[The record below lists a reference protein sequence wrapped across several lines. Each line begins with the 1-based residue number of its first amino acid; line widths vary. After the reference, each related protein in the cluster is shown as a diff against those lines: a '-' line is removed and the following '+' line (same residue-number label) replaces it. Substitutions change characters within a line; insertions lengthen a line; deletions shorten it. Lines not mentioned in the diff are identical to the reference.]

1 MFDYSFE
8 QPYRESN
15 LINLQYKY
23 FPVSLEF
30 FLKIQ
35 LKHLPH
41 FLLHKKSSFPS
52 RFSLENV
59 TKSTVSLSF
68 DYIYWRNPWWKTSFF
83 VQCSNNENFNIS
95 HYFQVK
101 YCWKS
106 FWFFSKRKI
115 VEPKI
120 CKRCN
125 ETRFFI
131 SMAVSLM
138 FIITTSWI

>member
-59 TKSTVSLSF
+59 TKSTVSPVLITFTEEILDGKLHFLCSVQTM
-68 DYIYWRNPWWKTSFF
+68 KTLTF
-83 VQCSNNENFNIS
+83 
-95 HYFQVK
+95 
-101 YCWKS
+101 
-106 FWFFSKRKI
+106 
-115 VEPKI
+115 
-120 CKRCN
+120 
-125 ETRFFI
+125 
-131 SMAVSLM
+131 L
-138 FIITTSWI
+138 IIFK